1 MTGIQNA
8 AFWQKKGTQSERI
21 YNMLKTMRGTNLM
34 QQLWFIVIN
43 ISTCFGHLYAHL
55 QEYRLCA
62 VSDTNSHT
70 VHKTTHR
77 LLRTTATTPS
87 AEHHM
92 QAAHNLYSWRWAY
105 RCPKHV
111 EIFKVI
117 NHNCCIKLVPLVIF
131 HIWCMVTHTSNS
143 TIHCC
148 ICAFGRGGGGEPRA
162 LLVSYSRYCWH
173 LW

>member
-1 MTGIQNA
+1 MRGIHNA
-8 AFWQKKGTQSERI
+8 AFWQKKGAQSERI
-21 YNMLKTMRGTNLM
+21 YNTLKTMRGTNLM
-34 QQLWFIVIN
+34 KQLWFIIIN

-131 HIWCMVTHTSNS
+131 IYDAWSHIHQIPQYIVVSV
-143 TIHCC
+143 
-148 ICAFGRGGGGEPRA
+148 RLGGGGCGEPRA